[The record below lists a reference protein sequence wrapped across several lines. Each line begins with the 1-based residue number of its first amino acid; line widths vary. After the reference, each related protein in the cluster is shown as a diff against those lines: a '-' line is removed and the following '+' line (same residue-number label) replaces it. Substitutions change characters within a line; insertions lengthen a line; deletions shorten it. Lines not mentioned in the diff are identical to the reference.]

1 MVFEIPTN
9 PELHLQRRHQ
19 ILCLPFPRGYCEEN
33 YEMIWSNCFEKVF
46 LAALGMGTA
55 NIYSVKITVE
65 K

>member
-1 MVFEIPTN
+1 
-9 PELHLQRRHQ
+9 
-19 ILCLPFPRGYCEEN
+19 
-33 YEMIWSNCFEKVF
+33 MIWSNCFEKVF